1 LTNKIIFYVAAAST
15 IIAGVLRLAL
25 VPMYHSVMTLDVTIF
40 FIVSGLAQLF
50 WVIPII
56 KRWIKPW
63 FYIGIGGTALLII
76 MWAVA
81 VPGRGYPIDLLQ
93 IVTELFQII
102 FIIVCCI
109 IISKARLNVKLNDLD
124 T

>member
-1 LTNKIIFYVAAAST
+1 MLSYIAAAST
-15 IIAGVLRLAL
+15 IIAGILHLAL
-25 VPMYHSVMTLDVTIF
+25 VPMYRMVMTLDVIIF

-50 WVIPII
+50 WVIPIVKI
-56 KRWIKPW
+56 WIKPW
-63 FYIGIGGTALLII
+63 YYIGIGGTALLII

-81 VPGRGYPIDLLQ
+81 VPGRGYPIDGLQ
-93 IVTELFQII
+93 IVTEFCQII

-109 IISKARLNVKLNDLD
+109 IVSKARINVKLNDLD

>member
-1 LTNKIIFYVAAAST
+1 MLLLLYVAAAST
-15 IIAGVLRLAL
+15 VIAGILHFAL

-50 WVIPII
+50 WAIPIV

-63 FYIGIGGTALLII
+63 YYIGIAGTALLII

-81 VPGRGYPIDLLQ
+81 VPGRGYPIDALQ
-93 IVTELFQII
+93 IATELFQII

-109 IISKARLNVKLNDLD
+109 IISKARVNAKLNDLD
-124 T
+124 S